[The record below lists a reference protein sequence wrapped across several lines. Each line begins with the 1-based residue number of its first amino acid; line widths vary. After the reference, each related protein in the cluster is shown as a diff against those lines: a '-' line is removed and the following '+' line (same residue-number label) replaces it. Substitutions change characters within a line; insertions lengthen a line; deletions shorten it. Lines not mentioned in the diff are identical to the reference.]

1 MITNGGGVTEAE
13 RCRAL
18 SAELDVEVCRPTY
31 KADEEIGPDQLV
43 QSHTPLKDYVGD
55 LADKPVLILGGVG
68 EAGRRIA
75 KSYDHVKGGT
85 DDRYGLNQAYILQD
99 LIAWQPSIWDRYMLT
114 EEERSFVKVSRSMER
129 ELMK

>member
-1 MITNGGGVTEAE
+1 LKYVRS
-13 RCRAL
+13 RC
-18 SAELDVEVCRPTY
+18 

-75 KSYDHVKGGT
+75 KSYVHVACET

-114 EEERSFVKVSRSMER
+114 EEERSFVKVSPQRKGS
-129 ELMK
+129 

>member
-1 MITNGGGVTEAE
+1 LKYV
-13 RCRAL
+13 R
-18 SAELDVEVCRPTY
+18 STY
-31 KADEEIGPDQLV
+31 KADEKIGPDQLV

-75 KSYDHVKGGT
+75 KSYVLLQSGT

-114 EEERSFVKVSRSMER
+114 EEEKSFVKVSPQR
-129 ELMK
+129 EGG

>member
-13 RCRAL
+13 RCKAL
-18 SAELDVEVCRPTY
+18 SAELEVEVSRAINESDR
-31 KADEEIGPDQLV
+31 KIGPDQLV

-55 LADKPVLILGGVG
+55 LAEKPVLILGGVG

-75 KSYDHVKGGT
+75 KSYVHHRHGT

-114 EEERSFVKVSRSMER
+114 EEERSFVKVRTAMMR
-129 ELMK
+129 